1 MKIKTLK
8 FDEIEFTDDKILH
21 FDEGLIGF
29 ENLKRYL
36 LINEE
41 NSFFYWLTSVDEP
54 EIVFP
59 LFPIRPL
66 FDDYNKIEN
75 FEPFGVVKLNQDISK
90 ISINLKAPVYLN
102 QNERKGFQ
110 RIIDND
116 SFPFDYKLFKD
127 E

>member
-1 MKIKTLK
+1 MKIRTLK
-8 FDEIEFTDDKILH
+8 FDEFEFTDDKILH

-66 FDDYNKIEN
+66 FDDYYKMEN
-75 FEPFGVVKLNQDISK
+75 YEPFGVVKLNKDISK
-90 ISINLKAPVYLN
+90 ISINLKSPVYLN

>member
-36 LINEE
+36 LINED

-75 FEPFGVVKLNQDISK
+75 YEPFGVVKLNKDISK

-110 RIIDND
+110 QIIDND

>member
-8 FDEIEFTDDKILH
+8 FDEIEFTNDKILH

-29 ENLKRYL
+29 ENLKSYL

-41 NSFFYWLTSVDEP
+41 SSFFYWLTSVDEP
-54 EIVFP
+54 EIAFP

-66 FDDYNKIEN
+66 FDNYLQIEN
-75 FEPFGVVKLNQDISK
+75 YEPFGVVKLDKDISN
-90 ISINLKAPVYLN
+90 ITINLKAPIYLN
-102 QNERKGFQ
+102 QEIRKGFQ
-110 RIIDND
+110 KIIDND
-116 SFPFDYKLFKD
+116 SFLFDYKLFKD

>member
-36 LINEE
+36 LINED